1 MAQPATTFPTAV
13 ENTEEPA
20 ATTKQEDW
28 RTNLKIPPKDTRVKT
43 EVSPIIPRLPSLP
56 PLGCHRYERQQL

>member
-43 EVSPIIPRLPSLP
+43 EVRPSFLDSPYSSL
-56 PLGCHRYERQQL
+56 